1 MGVALIMTPSVFLT
15 SMLAQTLFPALTHV
29 QDDKERINRILIEV
43 SSWLILLGL
52 PGVAVICL
60 CGRSLLS
67 LAYGARY
74 MAAAAPLAVASGV
87 AFLNLLN
94 ATITCVFIAV
104 GRPALHRRAVTA
116 SAVVM
121 LIAAYPACKVLGM
134 VGGQVAA
141 LAAIIISYILQVI
154 RMRSLT
160 GLNLLRY
167 ARTFVPAVLASAGIL
182 IAGYG
187 FRMIGLAAK
196 PATNIT
202 IGRSHVL
209 PPTLSAC
216 SRWCEER
223 CNIRFDG
230 TIAP

>member
-1 MGVALIMTPSVFLT
+1 
-15 SMLAQTLFPALTHV
+15 
-29 QDDKERINRILIEV
+29 
-43 SSWLILLGL
+43 
-52 PGVAVICL
+52 
-60 CGRSLLS
+60 
-67 LAYGARY
+67 
-74 MAAAAPLAVASGV
+74 
-87 AFLNLLN
+87 
-94 ATITCVFIAV
+94 
-104 GRPALHRRAVTA
+104 
-116 SAVVM
+116 M

-182 IAGYG
+182 VAGYG

-202 IGRSHVL
+202 IGAV
-209 PPTLSAC
+209 AC
-216 SRWCEER
+216 LAAYALCLLAVVRGK
-223 CNIRFDG
+223 IQHKV
-230 TIAP
+230 